1 MHRPVITIT
10 PRESLS
16 HLSRLL
22 LETSHGGFPV
32 VKYYEK
38 TRHEVAYGLLTRC
51 MCSSNECSMC
61 LIMPCYAAEPAVGSV
76 PAILIRNCGIP
87 SVRVFFRCIINSF
100 IAVVEERVVTRYK
113 ATSSHTLCSEIN
125 SLSDD

>member
-16 HLSRLL
+16 HLARLL

-38 TRHEVAYGLLTRC
+38 TRHEVAYGLLTRYVLARRPFAR
-51 MCSSNECSMC
+51 S
-61 LIMPCYAAEPAVGSV
+61 L
-76 PAILIRNCGIP
+76 
-87 SVRVFFRCIINSF
+87 
-100 IAVVEERVVTRYK
+100 
-113 ATSSHTLCSEIN
+113 SEIV
-125 SLSDD
+125 SEYFIMYLQDAPLA

>member
-1 MHRPVITIT
+1 MNLELFKARDVMHRPVITIT

-16 HLSRLL
+16 HLARLL

-51 MCSSNECSMC
+51 
-61 LIMPCYAAEPAVGSV
+61 
-76 PAILIRNCGIP
+76 
-87 SVRVFFRCIINSF
+87 
-100 IAVVEERVVTRYK
+100 VVQIH
-113 ATSSHTLCSEIN
+113 AHLCSFGLEVD
-125 SLSDD
+125 LRPVQAPVL